1 MCELLCQQGGRC
13 WYTIQATKKWNKFST
28 VPTSSRPIC
37 GLNHIQP
44 ILSHSDTKRIIFY
57 IYLRL
62 YFFTMTKCLTQ
73 KEKLLLFMNKKT
85 EWSNCKQWKYYRRVK
100 CFCLVENE
108 TRRLNQLLFFTFLSN
123 VTLVSVSLLCWFPNT
138 TNGIYVGWRESPF
151 IVKDEQSWG
160 CTRSSNILWCN

>member
-1 MCELLCQQGGRC
+1 LLVHNTGHQKNEINFQLYQLQVGPYVV
-13 WYTIQATKKWNKFST
+13 W
-28 VPTSSRPIC
+28 
-37 GLNHIQP
+37 
-44 ILSHSDTKRIIFY
+44 IIFSQFCLTVTQKGLFF
-57 IYLRL
+57 IFLRL

-73 KEKLLLFMNKKT
+73 KEKLFLFMNKET

-160 CTRSSNILWCN
+160 CTRSSNILRCN